1 MDLNHYLPITEKL
14 KPYLEGKI
22 QESCSTKPSYIVKVK
37 WGLFET
43 VANMLRERCDELK
56 VIGEIMLKCSK
67 NGSTITFFI
76 KNGRLIVETSSKEEA
91 FRLLEDILV

>member
-37 WGLFET
+37 WDLFET
-43 VANMLRERCDELK
+43 VANRLREKCGDLQI
-56 VIGEIMLKCSK
+56 IGEVMFKCSK
-67 NGSTITFFI
+67 NDGTITFFI
-76 KNGRLIVETSSKEEA
+76 KNGRLVVVAPGKEEA
-91 FRLLEDILV
+91 LRLLEEVFV